1 MKIRCLVLLVVLS
14 FFAVAFAQFCIPQLP
29 LAYAQGEEDPL
40 GEEEETIQA
49 RSNPMESYT
58 KGAAEKSSM
67 QKGTLRKGASKI
79 GVSRSL
85 KTTATK
91 AVSYDG
97 IDGESMPVDPY
108 DAQVGTDG
116 ASIPNNP
123 LGDPYGTQAGV
134 EGASMPIDPLGAQ
147 AGTSVQSAG
156 STSWDPSDMPAGWDP
171 FDSEANLDSAEMNH

>member
-49 RSNPMESYT
+49 RPNPMESYT

-85 KTTATK
+85 KTKATK
-91 AVSYDG
+91 VVSYDG
-97 IDGESMPVDPY
+97 VDGESMPVDPY
-108 DAQVGTDG
+108 DAQAGAEGT
-116 ASIPNNP
+116 
-123 LGDPYGTQAGV
+123 
-134 EGASMPIDPLGAQ
+134 SMPIDPLDAQ
-147 AGTSVQSAG
+147 AGADSTTSASMTTETGVGSA
-156 STSWDPSDMPAGWDP
+156 SWDPTDMPAGWDP
-171 FDSEANLDSAEMNH
+171 FDKEANLDSAEMHQ